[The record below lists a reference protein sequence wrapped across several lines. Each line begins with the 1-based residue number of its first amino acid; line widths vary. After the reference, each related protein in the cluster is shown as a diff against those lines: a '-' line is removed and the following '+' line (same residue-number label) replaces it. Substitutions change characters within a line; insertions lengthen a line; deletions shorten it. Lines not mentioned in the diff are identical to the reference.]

1 MFAAFL
7 QYLFSGLTSGAIYAL
22 AGLGFA
28 IIYNSSRVIN
38 FAQGEFIMIG
48 GMSTATMVAAGVPIP
63 LAIPLAMAASM
74 LVGMA
79 LEKFAIEP
87 ARDADVVA
95 IIIITIGASIFLRG
109 GAQLLWDKEFHSLS
123 AFSGEIPIAVMGAT
137 LMPQSLWVIGVSG
150 VAIVALWWFFNRT
163 LFGKAMLA
171 TSHNRFAAQLVGIG
185 VKKVLLASFAL
196 SALLG
201 AIGGVVVTPITF
213 TNYEAGVML
222 GLKGFSAAVL
232 GGLGNGTGAIV
243 GGLIVGIA
251 EALASG
257 YLSSAYKD
265 AIAFV
270 IILFVLF
277 FMPSGLF
284 GKRGTDR
291 V

>member
-28 IIYNSSRVIN
+28 IIYNSSQVIN

-48 GMSTATMVAAGVPIP
+48 GMSSATLVASGVPMP
-63 LAIPLAMAASM
+63 LAISLAMLISMAA
-74 LVGMA
+74 GIA

-87 ARDADVVA
+87 ARNSDVVT
-95 IIIITIGASIFLRG
+95 IIIITIGASIFMRG
-109 GAQLLWDKEFHSLS
+109 AAQLIWDKEFHSLP
-123 AFSGEIPIAVMGAT
+123 AFSGESPIAVMGAT
-137 LMPQSLWVIGVSG
+137 LMPQSLWVFAVSG
-150 VAIVALWWFFNRT
+150 VVIVALWWFFNRT
-163 LFGKAMLA
+163 MFGKAMLG
-171 TSHNRFAAQLVGIG
+171 TSHNRLAAQLVGVG

-201 AIGGVVVTPITF
+201 AVGGIVVTPITF
-213 TNYEAGVML
+213 TNYEAGIML

-232 GGLGNGTGAIV
+232 GGLGNGGGAIV

-277 FMPSGLF
+277 FMPNGLF

>member
-28 IIYNSSRVIN
+28 IIYNASHVIN

-48 GMSTATMVAAGVPIP
+48 GMASATLVAAGVPMP
-63 LAIPLAMAASM
+63 LAITMAMLISM
-74 LVGMA
+74 AVGVA

-87 ARDADVVA
+87 ARNADVVT
-95 IIIITIGASIFLRG
+95 IIIITIGASIFMRG
-109 GAQLLWDKEFHSLS
+109 AAQLIWDKEFHSLP
-123 AFSGEIPIAVMGAT
+123 AFSGENPIAVMGAT
-137 LMPQSLWVIGVSG
+137 LMPQSLWVFGVAG

-163 LFGKAMLA
+163 IFGKAMLA
-171 TSHNRFAAQLVGIG
+171 TSHNRLAAQLVGIG

-201 AIGGVVVTPITF
+201 AVGGIVVTPITF
-213 TNYEAGVML
+213 TNYEAGIML

-232 GGLGNGTGAIV
+232 GGLGNGGGAIV

-265 AIAFV
+265 AIAFI

-277 FMPSGLF
+277 FMPNGLF

>member
-1 MFAAFL
+1 MVAEFL
-7 QYLFSGLTSGAIYAL
+7 QYLFAGLTSGAIYAL

-28 IIYNSSRVIN
+28 IIYNSSHVIN

-48 GMSTATMVAAGVPIP
+48 GMASATLVAAGWP
-63 LAIPLAMAASM
+63 LPVAAVAAMAVTMA
-74 LVGMA
+74 VGVA
-79 LEKFAIEP
+79 LEKFAVEP
-87 ARDADVVA
+87 ARNADVTA

-109 GAQLLWDKEFHSLS
+109 AAQVVWDKEFHAL
-123 AFSGEIPIAVMGAT
+123 APFSGDTPLQVGGAT
-137 LMPQSLWVIGVSG
+137 LMPQSLWVVG
-150 VAIVALWWFFNRT
+150 VAALVIAALWWFFNRT
-163 LFGKAMLA
+163 LAGKAMLA
-171 TSHNRFAAQLVGIG
+171 TSHNRLAAQLVGIG
-185 VKKVLLASFAL
+185 VTKVLTVAFAL

-201 AIGGVVVTPITF
+201 AVGGIVMTPITF
-213 TNYEAGVML
+213 TNYEAGIML
-222 GLKGFSAAVL
+222 GLKGFSAAIL
-232 GGLGNGTGAIV
+232 GGLGSGPGAIV
-243 GGLIVGIA
+243 GGLLVGVA

-284 GKRGTDR
+284 GKKGSDR

>member
-1 MFAAFL
+1 MLSALL

-28 IIYNSSRVIN
+28 IIYNASHVIN

-48 GMSTATMVAAGVPIP
+48 GMASATMVAAGVPMP
-63 LAIPLAMAASM
+63 LAIILAMLLSM
-74 LVGMA
+74 AVGVFM
-79 LEKFAIEP
+79 EKFAIEP
-87 ARDADVVA
+87 ARDADVVT

-109 GAQLLWDKEFHSLS
+109 AAQLIWDKEFHSLP
-123 AFSGEIPIAVMGAT
+123 AFSGETPIAVLGAT
-137 LMPQSLWVIGVSG
+137 LMPQSLWVVG
-150 VAIVALWWFFNRT
+150 VAGVVIVALWYFFNRT
-163 LFGKAMLA
+163 MFGKAMLA
-171 TSHNRFAAQLVGIG
+171 TSHNRLAAQLVGVA
-185 VKKVLLASFAL
+185 VKRVLMASFAL

-201 AIGGVVVTPITF
+201 AVGGVVVTPITF
-213 TNYEAGVML
+213 TNYEAGIML

-243 GGLIVGIA
+243 GGLIVGIV

-277 FMPSGLF
+277 FMPNGLF

>member
-1 MFAAFL
+1 MLAEFL
-7 QYLFSGLTSGAIYAL
+7 QYLFAGLTSGAIYAL

-28 IIYNSSRVIN
+28 IIYNSSHVIN

-48 GMSTATMVAAGVPIP
+48 GMATATLVAAGLP
-63 LAIPLAMAASM
+63 LPVAAVAAVLVTMA
-74 LVGMA
+74 VGIA
-79 LEKFAIEP
+79 LEKFAVEP
-87 ARDADVVA
+87 AGNADVTA

-109 GAQLLWDKEFHSLS
+109 AAQVIWDKEFHALP
-123 AFSGEIPIAVMGAT
+123 AFSGDTPIRVMGAT
-137 LMPQSLWVIGVSG
+137 LMPQSLWVVGTAMVVI
-150 VAIVALWWFFNRT
+150 AALWWFFNKT

-171 TSHNRFAAQLVGIG
+171 TSINRLAARLVGIG
-185 VKKVLLASFAL
+185 VKKVLMVGFAL

-201 AIGGVVVTPITF
+201 AVGGIVMTPITF

-232 GGLGNGTGAIV
+232 GGLGSGPGAIV
-243 GGLIVGIA
+243 GGLLVGIA

-265 AIAFV
+265 AIAFI

-284 GKRGTDR
+284 GKKGTDR

>member
-1 MFAAFL
+1 MLAAFL
-7 QYLFSGLTSGAIYAL
+7 QYVFAGLTSGAIYAL

-28 IIYNSSRVIN
+28 IIYNASHVIN

-48 GMSTATMVAAGVPIP
+48 GMATATLVAAGVPVP
-63 LAIPLAMAASM
+63 LAAGLAIGAAM

-79 LEKFAIEP
+79 LEKFAVEP
-87 ARDADVVA
+87 ARNADVVT

-109 GAQLLWDKEFHSLS
+109 VAQLVWDKEFHSLP
-123 AFSGEIPIAVMGAT
+123 AFSGEVPIAVLGAT
-137 LMPQSLWVIGVSG
+137 LMPQSLWVVGVT
-150 VAIVALWWFFNRT
+150 VAMIAALWWFFNRT
-163 LFGKAMLA
+163 LFGKAMLG
-171 TSHNRFAAQLVGIG
+171 TSVNRLAAQLVGVA
-185 VKKVLLASFAL
+185 VKRVLLVSFAL
-196 SALLG
+196 SAMLG
-201 AIGGVVVTPITF
+201 AVGGIVMTPITF
-213 TNYEAGVML
+213 TNYEAGIML

-232 GGLGNGTGAIV
+232 GGLGNGLGAIV
-243 GGLIVGIA
+243 GGLVVGVA

>member
-28 IIYNSSRVIN
+28 IIYNASHVIN

-48 GMSTATMVAAGVPIP
+48 GMATATMVAAGTPVPV
-63 LAIPLAMAASM
+63 AIALAMAASM
-74 LVGMA
+74 LVGVA

-87 ARDADVVA
+87 ARNADVVT

-109 GAQLLWDKEFHSLS
+109 GAQLLWDKEFHALP
-123 AFSGEIPIAVMGAT
+123 AFSGETPIGILGAT
-137 LMPQSLWVIGVSG
+137 LMPQSLWVFG
-150 VAIVALWWFFNRT
+150 VAGLAIVVLWWFFNRT

-171 TSHNRFAAQLVGIG
+171 TSHNRLAAQLVGIG

-201 AIGGVVVTPITF
+201 AVGGIVVTPITF
-213 TNYEAGVML
+213 TNYEAGIML

-265 AIAFV
+265 AIAFL

>member
-28 IIYNSSRVIN
+28 IIYNASHVIN

-48 GMSTATMVAAGVPIP
+48 GMASATMVAAGVPMG
-63 LAIPLAMAASM
+63 LAIPLAMLASM
-74 LVGMA
+74 AVGIA

-87 ARDADVVA
+87 ARNSDVVT

-109 GAQLLWDKEFHSLS
+109 AAQLLWDKEFHSLP
-123 AFSGEIPIAVMGAT
+123 AFSGETPIGVLGAT

-150 VAIVALWWFFNRT
+150 VVIVALWWFFNRT
-163 LFGKAMLA
+163 LHGKAMLA
-171 TSHNRFAAQLVGIG
+171 TSHNNLAARLVGIA
-185 VKKVLLASFAL
+185 VKRVLMASFAL

-201 AIGGVVVTPITF
+201 AVGGVVVTPITF
-213 TNYEAGVML
+213 TNYEAGIML

-232 GGLGNGTGAIV
+232 GGLGNGAGAIV
-243 GGLIVGIA
+243 GGLVVGVA
-251 EALASG
+251 EAMASG

>member
-1 MFAAFL
+1 MAELL
-7 QYLFSGLTSGAIYAL
+7 QYLFAGLTSGAIYAL

-28 IIYNSSRVIN
+28 IIYNASHVIN

-48 GMSTATMVAAGVPIP
+48 GMATATLTAAGVPLP
-63 LAIPLAMAASM
+63 AAALAAMALTM
-74 LVGMA
+74 LVGVA

-87 ARDADVVA
+87 ARDADVVT

-109 GAQLLWDKEFHSLS
+109 AAQVVWDKEFHSLPP
-123 AFSGEIPIAVMGAT
+123 FSGEDPIRVLGAT
-137 LMPQSLWVIGVSG
+137 LMPQSLWVVG
-150 VAIVALWWFFNRT
+150 VAMAVIAGLWWFFNRT

-171 TSHNRFAAQLVGIG
+171 TSFNRLAAQLMGIG
-185 VKKVLLASFAL
+185 VKKVLLVSFAL
-196 SALLG
+196 SAALG
-201 AIGGVVVTPITF
+201 AIGGIVVTPIAF
-213 TNYEAGVML
+213 TNYEAGIML

-232 GGLGNGTGAIV
+232 GGLGNGMGAVV

-251 EALASG
+251 EALGAG
-257 YLSSAYKD
+257 YVSSAYKD

-277 FMPSGLF
+277 FMPNGLF
-284 GKRGTDR
+284 GKKGVDR

>member
-1 MFAAFL
+1 MFAEFL
-7 QYLFSGLTSGAIYAL
+7 QYLFAGLTSGAIYAL

-28 IIYNSSRVIN
+28 IIYNSSHVIN

-48 GMSTATMVAAGVPIP
+48 GMATATLVAAGLP
-63 LAIPLAMAASM
+63 LPVAAVAAVLVTMA
-74 LVGMA
+74 VGIA
-79 LEKFAIEP
+79 LEKFAVEP
-87 ARDADVVA
+87 AGNADVTA

-109 GAQLLWDKEFHSLS
+109 AAQVIWDKEFHALP
-123 AFSGEIPIAVMGAT
+123 AFSGDTPIRVMGAT
-137 LMPQSLWVIGVSG
+137 LMPQSLWVVGTAMVVI
-150 VAIVALWWFFNRT
+150 AALWWFFNKT

-171 TSHNRFAAQLVGIG
+171 TSINRLAARLVGIG
-185 VKKVLLASFAL
+185 VKKVLMVGFAL

-201 AIGGVVVTPITF
+201 AVGGIVMTPITF

-232 GGLGNGTGAIV
+232 GGLGSGPGAIV
-243 GGLIVGIA
+243 GGLLVGIA

-265 AIAFV
+265 AIAFI

-284 GKRGTDR
+284 GKKGTDR

>member
-28 IIYNSSRVIN
+28 IIYNASHVIN

-48 GMSTATMVAAGVPIP
+48 GMASATLVASGVPMPLAITLAMLISMAAGV
-63 LAIPLAMAASM
+63 
-74 LVGMA
+74 A

-87 ARDADVVA
+87 ARNADVVT
-95 IIIITIGASIFLRG
+95 IIIITIGASIFMRG
-109 GAQLLWDKEFHSLS
+109 AAQLIWDKEFHSLP
-123 AFSGEIPIAVMGAT
+123 AFSGENPIAVLGAT
-137 LMPQSLWVIGVSG
+137 LMPQSLWVFG
-150 VAIVALWWFFNRT
+150 VAAVVIVALWWFFSRT
-163 LFGKAMLA
+163 MFGKAMLA
-171 TSHNRFAAQLVGIG
+171 TSHNNLAARLVGIG

-201 AIGGVVVTPITF
+201 AVGGIVVTPITF
-213 TNYEAGVML
+213 TNYEAGIML

-232 GGLGNGTGAIV
+232 GGLGNGGGAIV

-277 FMPSGLF
+277 FMPNGLF

>member
-28 IIYNSSRVIN
+28 IIYNSSHVIN

-48 GMSTATMVAAGVPIP
+48 GMASATMVAQGIPMP
-63 LAIPLAMAASM
+63 LAILLAMLITMA
-74 LVGMA
+74 VGVA

-87 ARDADVVA
+87 ARNSDVVT
-95 IIIITIGASIFLRG
+95 IIIITIGASIFMRG
-109 GAQLLWDKEFHSLS
+109 AAQLIWDKEFHSLP
-123 AFSGEIPIAVMGAT
+123 AFSGETPIAVLGAT
-137 LMPQSLWVIGVSG
+137 MMPQSLWVFGVSA
-150 VAIVALWWFFNRT
+150 VVIVVLWWFFNRT
-163 LFGKAMLA
+163 MFGKAMLG
-171 TSHNRFAAQLVGIG
+171 TSHNRLAAQLVGIG
-185 VKKVLLASFAL
+185 VKRVLMASFAL

-201 AIGGVVVTPITF
+201 AVGGIVVTPITF
-213 TNYEAGVML
+213 TNYDAGIML

-232 GGLGNGTGAIV
+232 GGLGSGGGAIV

-277 FMPSGLF
+277 FMPNGLF

>member
-28 IIYNSSRVIN
+28 IIYNSSHVIN

-48 GMSTATMVAAGVPIP
+48 GMASATMVAQGMPMP
-63 LAIPLAMAASM
+63 LAILLAMLITMA
-74 LVGMA
+74 VGVA

-87 ARDADVVA
+87 ARNSDVVT
-95 IIIITIGASIFLRG
+95 IIIITIGASIFMRG
-109 GAQLLWDKEFHSLS
+109 AAQLIWDKEFHSLP
-123 AFSGEIPIAVMGAT
+123 AFSGETPIAVLGAT
-137 LMPQSLWVIGVSG
+137 MMPQSLWVFGVSA
-150 VAIVALWWFFNRT
+150 VVIVALWWFFNRT
-163 LFGKAMLA
+163 MFGKAMLG
-171 TSHNRFAAQLVGIG
+171 TSHNRLAAQLVGIG
-185 VKKVLLASFAL
+185 VKRVLMASFAL

-201 AIGGVVVTPITF
+201 AVGGIVVTPITF
-213 TNYEAGVML
+213 TNYDAGIML

-232 GGLGNGTGAIV
+232 GGLGSGGGAIV

-277 FMPSGLF
+277 FMPNGLF